1 MFLSGKELF
10 ADLSFMIREKDRI
23 GLIGKNGAGKS
34 TLLKI
39 IARAQEPTSGSVDI
53 SGEKRVGYL
62 PQEMN
67 WEYDKTVFG
76 ETQEVFKE
84 VLDLEQ
90 EIKDINVQF
99 VERTD
104 YESDSYSELIERL
117 NEIHAKLGTMESEKM
132 QSKIEKVLK
141 GLGFEREEFDKPLS
155 EFSGGWQMRVELA
168 KILLTEPD
176 LLLLDEPTNHLD
188 IESILWLEEYFKAY
202 PGAIVMVSH
211 DRRFLDNITNRTIE
225 IVFGKIY
232 DYKAPYSE
240 YLIQRQERYDTQ
252 IATFKNQ
259 QKHIEQQEKFI
270 TRFKAKASKSKQVQ
284 SKMKMLDKIDR
295 IDLDE
300 FDESSINF
308 KFPTAPRS
316 GAVVIEANDVDKHYD
331 DKHVL
336 KNLNFKIQRGDRI
349 AFVGKNG
356 MGKTTLVKLITG
368 EEKCTGELIL
378 GHNVAQGYYAQVQE
392 KTLVKN
398 ATVLETLEAEATGE
412 WTKTNKL
419 RGLLGAFLFRESDID
434 KKVKVL
440 SGGEKSR
447 LALARLLL
455 VDNNLIILDEPT
467 NHLDMRAKDMLKQAL
482 KDFDGTL
489 IVVSHDRDFLSDLT
503 TKTFEFTPTG
513 TKEHLGDISEFLDKY
528 KYEHFR
534 QLEETSKAEKKAAVK
549 KKSAPEAAPAETE
562 KLSYEEKKAK
572 EKEDRQL
579 RSDLNKIEKKIEKL
593 ELELAEMENKMSD
606 PAFYDGE
613 NEASKKLFFEHA
625 EIQKNLNR
633 NMQEWETIS
642 EKIEG

>member
-1 MFLSGKELF
+1 
-10 ADLSFMIREKDRI
+10 
-23 GLIGKNGAGKS
+23 
-34 TLLKI
+34 
-39 IARAQEPTSGSVDI
+39 
-53 SGEKRVGYL
+53 
-62 PQEMN
+62 
-67 WEYDKTVFG
+67 
-76 ETQEVFKE
+76 
-84 VLDLEQ
+84 
-90 EIKDINVQF
+90 
-99 VERTD
+99 
-104 YESDSYSELIERL
+104 
-117 NEIHAKLGTMESEKM
+117 
-132 QSKIEKVLK
+132 
-141 GLGFEREEFDKPLS
+141 
-155 EFSGGWQMRVELA
+155 
-168 KILLTEPD
+168 
-176 LLLLDEPTNHLD
+176 
-188 IESILWLEEYFKAY
+188 
-202 PGAIVMVSH
+202 MVSH

-259 QKHIEQQEKFI
+259 QKHIEQQERFI

-284 SKMKMLDKIDR
+284 SKIKMLEKIDR
-295 IDLDE
+295 IEMDE

-308 KFPTAPRS
+308 RFPAAPRS

-392 KTLVKN
+392 KTLRKD
-398 ATVLETLEAEATGE
+398 ATVLETLEHEATGD

-419 RGLLGAFLFRESDID
+419 RGLLGAFLFRDSDID

-455 VDNNLIILDEPT
+455 FENNLIILDEPT
-467 NHLDMRAKDMLKQAL
+467 NHLDMRAKDVLKQAL
-482 KDFDGTL
+482 QNFDGTL
-489 IVVSHDRDFLSDLT
+489 IVVSHDRDFLSELT

-534 QLEETSKAEKKAAVK
+534 ELEQTSKTEKKSSEKKA
-549 KKSAPEAAPAETE
+549 SNPSSEANE
-562 KLSYEEKKAK
+562 KLSYEDKKAK

-579 RSDLNKIEKKIEKL
+579 RSDLNKTEKKIEKL

-606 PAFYDGE
+606 PTFYDGE

-625 EIQKNLNR
+625 EIQKKLDL
-633 NMQEWETIS
+633 NMQEWETLS
-642 EKIEG
+642 EKIES

>member
-10 ADLSFMIREKDRI
+10 ANLSFMIREKDRI
-23 GLIGKNGAGKS
+23 GLVGKNGAGKS

-39 IARAQEPTSGSVDI
+39 IAKALDPTSGTVDI
-53 SGEKRVGYL
+53 SSEKRVGYL

-90 EIKDINVQF
+90 ELKDINVQF

-104 YESDSYSELIERL
+104 YESDSYSGLIERL

-132 QSKIEKVLK
+132 ESKIEKVLK
-141 GLGFEREEFDKPLS
+141 GLGFYREDFDKPLA

-188 IESILWLEEYFKAY
+188 IESILWLEEYFQGY

-232 DYKAPYSE
+232 DYKSAYSQ
-240 YLIQRQERYDTQ
+240 YLILRQERYDTQ

-259 QKHIEQQEKFI
+259 QKHIDQQEKFI
-270 TRFKAKASKSKQVQ
+270 SRFKAKASKSKQVQ
-284 SKMKMLDKIDR
+284 SKIKMLDKIDR
-295 IDLDE
+295 IEMDE
-300 FDESSINF
+300 FDESSIQF
-308 KFPTAPRS
+308 RFPPAPRS
-316 GAVVIEANDVDKHYD
+316 GAVVIEANDVDKHYE

-368 EEKCTGELIL
+368 EEKGTGELIL

-392 KTLVKN
+392 KTLRKD
-398 ATVLETLEAEATGE
+398 ATVLETLEDEATGD

-419 RGLLGAFLFRESDID
+419 RGLLGAFLFRDSDID

-455 VDNNLIILDEPT
+455 VENNLIILDEPT
-467 NHLDMRAKDMLKQAL
+467 NHLDMRAKDVLKQAL
-482 KDFDGTL
+482 QDFDGTL
-489 IVVSHDRDFLSDLT
+489 IIVSHDRDFLSELT

-534 QLEETSKAEKKAAVK
+534 ELEQTSKAEKKAALK
-549 KKSAPEAAPAETE
+549 KADTPEPAEKE
-562 KLSYEEKKAK
+562 KRSYEDKKTQ
-572 EKEDRQL
+572 EKEERQL
-579 RSDLNKIEKKIEKL
+579 RSDLNKVEKKIEKL

-606 PAFYDGE
+606 PTFYDGE
-613 NEASKKLFFEHA
+613 NEASKKMFFEHA
-625 EIQKNLNR
+625 EIQKNLDI
-633 NMQEWETIS
+633 NMQEWEAIS
-642 EKIEG
+642 EKIED